1 MDRYT
6 KFANAWKTVGV
17 SSKVRWQQRSV
28 DERLS
33 TGLARKLIERFGN
46 EAKAALAEVAL
57 QIGLEDGRKICENLR
72 IDPESPRASL
82 IPLETVSLL
91 SGVDYEVT
99 GDNKARQF
107 PHLTI
112 KSGGCILGKVFEGID
127 PDIREHICESY
138 TMGLVQAVT
147 KDAQVKV
154 LRKCC
159 AGNSQCELVVSF
171 K

>member
-1 MDRYT
+1 MDKYT

-17 SSKVRWQQRSV
+17 SQKVRWQQRSV
-28 DERLS
+28 NERLS
-33 TGLARKLIERFGN
+33 AGLARKLIERFGDD
-46 EAKAALAEVAL
+46 AKAALADVAL
-57 QIGLEDGRKICENLR
+57 EIGLDDGRKICENLK
-72 IDPESPRASL
+72 IDPDSPRASL

-107 PHLTI
+107 PHLTTR
-112 KSGGCILGKVFEGID
+112 SGGCVLSKVFEGID
-127 PDIREHICESY
+127 PDIRSYICENY
-138 TMGLVQAVT
+138 MLGLVQAVN
-147 KDAQVKV
+147 KNAEVKL

-159 AGNSQCELVVSF
+159 AGNTQCELVVSF